1 MRAAWFACSARLLAV
16 EVGPPDAGGL
26 QRGRRLRVNV
36 LDHVAGAKD
45 AEGIAVVIDVFRA
58 FSVAAYAFSRGA
70 ATVIPIANVDDARR
84 LKHEHPDW
92 LLIGERHARPLP
104 GFDCGNS
111 PSDLEKLEVN
121 GRTIIHTTHAGTQGL
136 TAVPVAVETLTG
148 ALVNAGAIVRYLQ
161 SKQPDVVT
169 LVRMGHEARENCA
182 EDDLCAELLRSR
194 LLGEPM
200 PVAGVRELLRK
211 APSAHK
217 FFDPA
222 CDWAPERDF
231 DLCTRVDEFDFVL
244 RRDASAT
251 PPCLRKIDVPKAEPS
266 FESRP

>member
-1 MRAAWFACSARLLAV
+1 
-16 EVGPPDAGGL
+16 L
-26 QRGRRLRVNV
+26 QVRVV
-36 LDHVAGAKD
+36 DHVAGAQS

-70 ATVIPIANVDDARR
+70 ATVIPVAEVDYARE
-84 LKHEHPDW
+84 LKRQHPDW
-92 LLIGERHARPLP
+92 LLIGERHAKPLP

-111 PSDLEKLEVN
+111 PSDLEKLDVA
-121 GRTIIHTTHAGTQGL
+121 GRTIVHTTHAGTQGF
-136 TAVPVAVETLTG
+136 TAVPGSVETLTG

-161 SKQPDVVT
+161 ARQPAVVT
-169 LVRMGHEARENCA
+169 LVRMGHEARENCD

-200 PVAGVRELLRK
+200 PVEGIRERLRQ
-211 APSAHK
+211 ASSAQK

-231 DLCTRVDEFDFVL
+231 ELCTRVDEFNFVL
-244 RRDASAT
+244 QRDASAS
-251 PPCLRKIDVPKAEPS
+251 PPRLRKIDVSEA
-266 FESRP
+266 